1 MTVKAMSR
9 PYNYGA
15 VFVSGVM
22 GMPGSVVLPYLEVK
36 DNEYDHDLLLHQRGP
51 WPEGEEGRLSRE
63 QLHRLVDAW
72 IDGVEFK

>member
-1 MTVKAMSR
+1 MRVKPMSR

-22 GMPGSVVLPYLEVK
+22 GMPGSVALPYLEVK
-36 DNEYDHDLLLHQRGP
+36 DNEFDHDLLLHQRGP

>member
-1 MTVKAMSR
+1 MSR
-9 PYNYGA
+9 PYSYDVSFISGMMGA
-15 VFVSGVM
+15 TES
-22 GMPGSVVLPYLEVK
+22 LIIPYLEVK

-63 QLHRLVDAW
+63 QLHRLIDAW

>member
-1 MTVKAMSR
+1 MKPVSR
-9 PYNYGA
+9 PYSYGA

-22 GMPGSVVLPYLEVK
+22 DMPGSVALAYLEVK
-36 DNEYDHDLLLHQRGP
+36 DIDHGLLLHQHGP

-72 IDGVEFK
+72 VDGVEFK